1 MPGQDALIGQTI
13 SHYRIIEKLGG
24 GGMGEVYKAD
34 DTSLGRTVALKFL
47 PEHLAQDPQALERFR
62 REARAASALNH
73 PNICTIHEIGN
84 IDGRSFI
91 AMEYLEGATLKHLL
105 NSNPLDSEQLLNISE
120 QIADALDAA
129 HSKGIIHR
137 DIKPANLFLT
147 RRGHAKILDFG
158 LAKVFTALDS
168 PGSADNLSTLAVDP
182 EHLTSPGTTLGTVV
196 YMSPEQVRAKPL
208 DARSDLFSFGVVLY
222 EMATGALP
230 FRGDSAGVIFEAILN
245 RKPTEPIR
253 LNPSVPAEL
262 ERIIGKATEKDRD
275 LRYQSAAEMRA
286 DLQRL
291 KRGSSSNFVPI
302 EATPGSTTGG
312 SYRRRLALRISL
324 LILVACVSGAALF
337 FYNHRHVAP
346 SPVRHVLTRITFDDG
361 LQCEATWSP
370 DGSFVAYSSD
380 RSGKFDI
387 WVQPVSGGDPVQ
399 ITKGPGQNWQ
409 PDWSPDGKNIVYRS
423 EDGDGGLFVVP
434 AFGGDG
440 RERRIASFGYH
451 PRWSPDS
458 SQVLFQTQ
466 FMPLG
471 FSEKYYVVRLD
482 GAAPREVL
490 ADFIAE
496 HKLTPISAVWHPDGK
511 RISIS
516 NFSSNPGSI
525 MFWTVPTAGGN
536 AIKTEINPT
545 IEKQVKAPTGP
556 RVPIS
561 FSAAEGAAD
570 GIQPEMSFSW
580 SPSGIAIY
588 FESLFSGTINIWKMT
603 IDPGSLR
610 ATALD
615 RLTTGPGPDVGVAIS
630 HDGKRLAFTAKL
642 QSRRTRL
649 FPFDASKHRLNGE
662 GQPIT
667 AAGRAAAFPQLSRD
681 GKRLA
686 FGTPLDNGRWEL
698 WQKSLVDGREGP
710 VITDDYSR
718 TFPQW
723 SFDGTQLAY
732 NRSNTN
738 EHKNQLMVWSR
749 QSHSEEPLTTSGAG
763 IYDWSPDGEW
773 VVVSRSSGNSAEI
786 WMLPLASAPH
796 AETAGRKIASD
807 PKYDLWQA
815 KFSPNGR
822 WIAFNAVTNLPTS
835 LESSIYVVPV
845 EGGTWSR
852 ITQGKHWDD
861 KPRWSLDGKTI
872 YYISGVGGFFNL
884 WGIHFDPSTGQPVG
898 EPFQLSAFNR
908 PSLMIP
914 RRINLVEL
922 SLSQDKLVLTVEEVS
937 GGIWMLDKV
946 DQ

>member
-1 MPGQDALIGQTI
+1 MPDSSSLIGQTI
-13 SHYRIIEKLGG
+13 SHYRIVEKLGG
-24 GGMGEVYKAD
+24 GGMGVVYKAE
-34 DTSLGRTVALKFL
+34 DTKLHRFVALKFL
-47 PEHLAQDPQALERFR
+47 PDGFAPDSQALSRFN
-62 REARAASALNH
+62 REAQAASTLNH
-73 PNICTIHEIGN
+73 PNICTIYEIGEHN
-84 IDGRSFI
+84 GQPFIAMEFLDGKTLKHLIDGRSLPPEQVLELGIEI
-91 AMEYLEGATLKHLL
+91 AEALE
-105 NSNPLDSEQLLNISE
+105 
-120 QIADALDAA
+120 AA
-129 HSKGIIHR
+129 HAEGIIHR
-137 DIKPANLFLT
+137 DIKPANIFVT
-147 RRGHAKILDFG
+147 KRGHAKILDFG
-158 LAKVFTALDS
+158 LAKVVPAGVGVGVSQMPTV
-168 PGSADNLSTLAVDP
+168 SAGEL
-182 EHLTSPGTTLGTVV
+182 LTSPGATMGTIA
-196 YMSPEQVRAKPL
+196 YMSPEQARGEEL
-208 DARSDLFSFGVVLY
+208 DARTDLFSFGAVLY
-222 EMATGALP
+222 EMATGRMA
-230 FRGDSAGVIFEAILN
+230 FSGSTAAVIHEAILN
-245 RKPTEPIR
+245 RTPTPLAR
-253 LNPSVPAEL
+253 VNPDLPPEL
-262 ERIIGKATEKDRD
+262 ERIVGKALEKDRK
-275 LRYQSAAEMRA
+275 LRYQSATEMRT

-291 KRGSSSNFVPI
+291 KRDSSSDRAPVEEPQ
-302 EATPGSTTGG
+302 ERDPSWRSG
-312 SYRRRLALRISL
+312 RHLALGIAAL
-324 LILVACVSGAALF
+324 LLVACVSGAALF
-337 FYNHRHVAP
+337 FYNRRHVAQ
-346 SPVRHVLTRITFDDG
+346 SPAQHALTRITFDDG
-361 LQCEATWSP
+361 LQNEATWSP

-409 PDWSPDGKNIVYRS
+409 PDWSPDGKYIVYRS

-471 FSEKYYVVRLD
+471 FSDKFYVVRLD
-482 GAAPREVL
+482 GTPPREVL

-496 HKLTPISAVWHPDGK
+496 YKLIPISAVWHPDGK

-525 MFWTVPTAGGN
+525 MFWTVPTAGGS
-536 AIKTEINPT
+536 AIKTEIDPT
-545 IEKQVKAPTGP
+545 IEKQVEVSTGP

-561 FSAAEGAAD
+561 FATAVGAAEG
-570 GIQPEMSFSW
+570 IQPGMSFSW
-580 SPSGIAIY
+580 SPSGNAIY
-588 FESLFSGTINIWKMT
+588 FESLFRGTINIWKMT

-615 RLTTGPGPDVGVAIS
+615 RLSTGPGPDVGVAIS
-630 HDGKRLAFTAKL
+630 HDGKKLAFTAKS
-642 QSRRTRL
+642 QHRRTRL
-649 FPFDASKHRLNGE
+649 FPFDASTRRLTGE

-667 AAGRAAAFPQLSRD
+667 AAGRAAAFPELSRD
-681 GKRLA
+681 GKQLA

-718 TFPQW
+718 TYPQW

-732 NRSNTN
+732 IRSNTN

-749 QSHSEEPLTTSGAG
+749 QSHSEEPLASTAAG
-763 IYDWSPDGEW
+763 IYDWSPDGKW
-773 VVVSRSSGNSAEI
+773 LLVSKAGGNTRAEI

-822 WIAFNAVTNLPTS
+822 WIAFNAVANLPTS

-845 EGGTWSR
+845 EGGTWTR
-852 ITQGKHWDD
+852 ITKGRPWDD
-861 KPRWSLDGKTI
+861 KPRWSADGKTI

-884 WGIHFDPSTGQPVG
+884 WGIHFDPSTGRAVG
-898 EPFQLSAFNR
+898 EPFQLSSFKR

-914 RRINLVEL
+914 QRINLVEL
-922 SLSQDKLVLTVEEVS
+922 SLSQDKLVLTVEEDS
-937 GGIWMLDKV
+937 GSIWVLDNA